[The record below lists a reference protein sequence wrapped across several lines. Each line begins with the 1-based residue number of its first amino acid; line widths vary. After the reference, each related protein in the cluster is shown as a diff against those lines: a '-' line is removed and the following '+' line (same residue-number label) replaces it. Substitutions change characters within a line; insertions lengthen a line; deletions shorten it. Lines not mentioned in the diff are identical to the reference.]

1 MSRSA
6 LWRQEGAKKMRE
18 KEAEELFT
26 LAVNEGRNNPT
37 KGLLPIWGPDDSFH
51 INPMLLGKI
60 IKSSYFQKCCIDI
73 TDWNTLVDEVYYQV
87 KNLEP
92 WTVGEEPSNAFCLL
106 LRLLTLRCSE
116 KQMKLMLDHVDSPY
130 IRGIGFLYLRF
141 AVDPKRIWKLIEP
154 YLYDDEPIIVAAAS
168 KKRNAQR
175 HHQQRNET
183 IGDFVRLL
191 FSSDLNFYGTVLPR
205 LPLQSERELQVKLL
219 FAERIQDRR
228 KKHFSNRK
236 TMDYFQTLGSRVM
249 ALYGDEGNPI
259 QWYEA
264 IVDRVV
270 TRNEKTSQQ
279 LERPKF
285 VVTFPEYGNTESVS
299 LGEMEMRGVTV
310 DSVKKELPVFS
321 GRENRHISQ
330 QNYDDTR
337 RRTGQPRDR
346 GHGEVGRSDYD
357 RRGYSNS
364 NISNRRCYERTDNEH
379 HRGYDSSRYD
389 GRKSHR
395 TPTLPSGD
403 HLYKEVRTRQ
413 RGNVT
418 RENQAV
424 ARRPSTAK
432 VSLTGPPPT
441 RAPLHHGKSPPH
453 AASASVTS
461 SKEAPQKRST
471 QDIAVF
477 QEKKRKLMAKY
488 G

>member
-1 MSRSA
+1 
-6 LWRQEGAKKMRE
+6 
-18 KEAEELFT
+18 
-26 LAVNEGRNNPT
+26 
-37 KGLLPIWGPDDSFH
+37 
-51 INPMLLGKI
+51 
-60 IKSSYFQKCCIDI
+60 
-73 TDWNTLVDEVYYQV
+73 
-87 KNLEP
+87 
-92 WTVGEEPSNAFCLL
+92 
-106 LRLLTLRCSE
+106 
-116 KQMKLMLDHVDSPY
+116 MLDHVDSPY

-205 LPLQSERELQVKLL
+205 LPLQSERELQAKLL

-270 TRNEKTSQQ
+270 TRNEKTSQE
-279 LERPKF
+279 LETPTF

-299 LGEMEMRGVTV
+299 LGEMEMRGVNV
-310 DSVKKELPVFS
+310 DSVKKDLPAFR
-321 GRENRHISQ
+321 GRGNHHISQ
-330 QNYDDTR
+330 QSYDDMR
-337 RRTGQPRDR
+337 GRDDQPRDR
-346 GHGEVGRSDYD
+346 DYGGDGRSDYD

-364 NISNRRCYERTDNEH
+364 NISNRRCNERIDNKPR
-379 HRGYDSSRYD
+379 RGYEASRHD
-389 GRKSHR
+389 GRNSHR
-395 TPTLPSGD
+395 TPTLPYGD
-403 HLYKEVRTRQ
+403 DLYKEMRR
-413 RGNVT
+413 R

-424 ARRPSTAK
+424 ARRPPTAK
-432 VSLTGPPPT
+432 VSLIGHPLA
-441 RAPLHHGKSPPH
+441 RAPLYHEKAPPH
-453 AASASVTS
+453 DASASVTS
-461 SKEAPQKRST
+461 SKTASQKRST
-471 QDIAVF
+471 QDIALI